1 MIPQG
6 FAIPIRKAA
15 FWQKFG
21 ITHLKELLFHKKIF
35 VAISINFGNKIVNK
49 SFGGLTSMEYY
60 FSIFG
65 FDYRE
70 GWLSLLYGNQLTL
83 MEYVCL
89 RKLFSVIK
97 FAGMVS

>member
-1 MIPQG
+1 
-6 FAIPIRKAA
+6 
-15 FWQKFG
+15 
-21 ITHLKELLFHKKIF
+21 
-35 VAISINFGNKIVNK
+35 
-49 SFGGLTSMEYY
+49 MEYY